1 MDGYHVSHDPAQPFT
16 TEPTTGRNLNILD
29 VPSAT
34 PAAAAPVASSKR
46 SGHSSRASM
55 EIPKG
60 RALSPSNIKHP
71 KPQKPYASRSI
82 READYTMSP
91 VDELSNQF
99 STATIDDFK
108 QLSNSPASSTGSSLS
123 SGSTGG
129 STLSSLSSLSD
140 ASSQCTCER
149 YGITRKGDR
158 VKLDCG
164 GSRCGYS
171 DSSSGCS
178 SDESDDE
185 SDAEPE
191 YREIRPARR
200 QSYATRR

>member
-1 MDGYHVSHDPAQPFT
+1 MDGYHVSHDPAQAFT

-34 PAAAAPVASSKR
+34 PTAAAPAASKR
-46 SGHSSRASM
+46 SSHSSRASM
-55 EIPKG
+55 DIPKG

-82 READYTMSP
+82 READYAMSP

-108 QLSNSPASSTGSSLS
+108 HLSNSPASSVGSSLS
-123 SGSTGG
+123 SRSTGG

-164 GSRCGYS
+164 GSRC
-171 DSSSGCS
+171 SSSDGSECS
-178 SDESDDE
+178 SESEDDH
-185 SDAEPE
+185 
-191 YREIRPARR
+191 RVRTTRR
-200 QSYATRR
+200 QGIVVRK